1 MHKYEAQ
8 GGGCQMEPSYPPG
21 KTTLKKPSVIRVKKD
36 YTQKNILYQD
46 IFKDMIVIVYSV

>member
-1 MHKYEAQ
+1 MKRR

>member
-1 MHKYEAQ
+1 MKRR
-8 GGGCQMEPSYPPG
+8 GGGVSCQMEPPYPPG